1 MDMHNN
7 VLLKESRI
15 PYRVQTH
22 HGDFFVIN
30 LPGINILQLAGV
42 ERHPAPLERTDAGT
56 WTLENDARGGIHR
69 FRRRL
74 VERR

>member
-1 MDMHNN
+1 MHNN
-7 VLLKESRI
+7 VLLKKVEHPTGFKPTTVI
-15 PYRVQTH
+15 
-22 HGDFFVIN
+22 FFVIN